1 MAQTKR
7 RRSSKIMEELKKKW
21 DENPIVERLEDDP
34 KPGLTKI
41 EHIKE
46 LQEILVQTC
55 IDYIN
60 KNNLTDIY
68 NVSFNADSLAE
79 SAKYGKWEPC
89 TDSYIKV
96 QGLSNENY
104 KRKNGEIFKMPYR
117 YDIGE
122 YM

>member
-1 MAQTKR
+1 MEHTRQRK
-7 RRSSKIMEELKKKW
+7 SSKVMEELKKKW

-68 NVSFNADSLAE
+68 QVSFNADSLAE
-79 SAKYGKWEPC
+79 SAKYGKWESC
-89 TDSYIKV
+89 TDSYINI
-96 QGLSNENY
+96 QGLSHENY
-104 KRKNGEIFKMPYR
+104 KRKNGEIIKMPYR

>member
-1 MAQTKR
+1 MKKR
-7 RRSSKIMEELKKKW
+7 NTLSLDEINKEWR
-21 DENPIVERLEDDP
+21 ENPIIERLEDSP
-34 KPGLTKI
+34 IPGITQI

-55 IDYIN
+55 LDFIN
-60 KNNLTDIY
+60 KHGLADIY
-68 NVSFNADSLAE
+68 SVSFNADELAY
-79 SAKYGKWEPC
+79 SAQHGSWQPA

-96 QGLSNENY
+96 EGVRYQNLR
-104 KRKNGEIFKMPYR
+104 RKNGEIFQMPYR